1 MAKNISLDVGL
12 IMYMKSKELLLL
24 MLKLLQVGC
33 DYEAKRVKFYGR
45 EIERYINNEIN
56 KWKARYMQRKQTNR
70 QTDKGINL
78 QQ

>member
-12 IMYMKSKELLLL
+12 IMHMKSKELLLL

-33 DYEAKRVKFYGR
+33 DYEAKRVKLYGR

-56 KWKARYMQRKQTNR
+56 KWKARYMQRKLTNR